1 MIPYMT
7 TGTYG
12 KLPLKKFIQQILS
25 VYFAAGT
32 LLEAGNIAMNK
43 SDPVL
48 MKLAFDKKIQ
58 I

>member
-1 MIPYMT
+1 MT
-7 TGTYG
+7 AGTYG